1 MNSIHVVII
10 NGKPCAGKDE
20 FVKQC
25 HVCLYNHCECVNIS
39 SVDIHKQI
47 LRKIGWDGKTKSDDV
62 RELLCRMKEFS
73 ILHGDIPTKYML
85 DTIFSYIG
93 KGSDC
98 VIFCHIREVAEIK
111 KLIRALR
118 GLRCMGITYSTVFIR
133 REDKI
138 KSLNKDACCAS
149 DDVDI
154 EDFDYDF
161 IIDNFGTL
169 NSLKNK
175 ASRFINY
182 LIGENGNE

>member
-10 NGKPCAGKDE
+10 NGKPGAGKDE

-25 HVCLYNHCECVNIS
+25 RICLYNCRCVNIS

-47 LRKIGWDGKTKSDDV
+47 LQKIGWDGETKLNDV

-85 DTIFSYIG
+85 DTIFSYVG
-93 KGSDC
+93 KDSDY
-98 VIFCHIREVAEIK
+98 VVFCHIREVAEIK

-118 GLRCMGITYSTVFIR
+118 GLRCMGITYITVFVR

-138 KSLNKDACCAS
+138 KSLNKDACCTS

-169 NSLKNK
+169 DSLKST
-175 ASRFINY
+175 ASKFINY
-182 LIGENGNE
+182 LRGE